1 MFEYKGIP
9 MVNIPVP
16 AEKWICFILTPLIL
30 MVTAAVGTMEITVAE
45 SVVISMKATRTKR
58 PNDST
63 SFGDYC
69 E

>member
-1 MFEYKGIP
+1 MNTKVSPWSIFRFLRK
-9 MVNIPVP
+9 
-16 AEKWICFILTPLIL
+16 KWICFILTPLIL